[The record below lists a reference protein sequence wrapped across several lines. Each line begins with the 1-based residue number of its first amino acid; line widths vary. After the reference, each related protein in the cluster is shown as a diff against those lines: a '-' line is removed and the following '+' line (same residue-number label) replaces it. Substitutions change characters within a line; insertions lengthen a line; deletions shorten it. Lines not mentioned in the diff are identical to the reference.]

1 MGVYPDSAGDNPK
14 LRAWYVNRLV
24 SRSDAIGR
32 NVRDDD
38 DGRFVGIA
46 PEALSA
52 SGKDASSV
60 QRDIMADLQTF
71 DKSINRLEETVRPKF
86 VDKAIKGLEV
96 TVRPEL

>member
-14 LRAWYVNRLV
+14 LRAWFVLWLE
-24 SRSDAIGR
+24 SRSRAYGR
-32 NVRDDD
+32 DYLVDDYD
-38 DGRFVGIA
+38 RFVGIA